1 MTGIVLY
8 SNKRDSIEP
17 TYLRCLLPI
26 VTKRRRSSKKG
37 KSIVFFFLRKVELV
51 NRRTD
56 GVGKVITFKN

>member
-8 SNKRDSIEP
+8 SNKRNSIEP
-17 TYLRCLLPI
+17 TDFRSLLPI

-37 KSIVFFFLRKVELV
+37 KSIVFFSRKVELV